1 VPSDVKIY
9 PSWDWRQWGKVTSVK
24 NQGKCGS
31 CWAFSA
37 TGAVESLWAISNH
50 TLIDLSEQELVDCSS
65 NFGNSGCQG
74 GWMNNAFDFI
84 QQNGLTSEANYPY
97 TATNGTCNYTLAA
110 QSNITRIDGYQVPVA
125 NSSVWLEIS
134 LLTNPVSVAVQADQ
148 KIWQLYKGG
157 VVTKNCGTDLDHGVL
172 VVGYNSVVQTP
183 YFIVKN
189 SWGTQWGEQGY
200 IRIGVQDGAGV
211 CGIQM
216 YPSYPFYLNP
226 YNATKA

>member
-1 VPSDVKIY
+1 
-9 PSWDWRQWGKVTSVK
+9 
-24 NQGKCGS
+24 
-31 CWAFSA
+31 
-37 TGAVESLWAISNH
+37 
-50 TLIDLSEQELVDCSS
+50 
-65 NFGNSGCQG
+65 
-74 GWMNNAFDFI
+74 MNNAFDFI